1 MFHVDF
7 MYFIDEEDAQAN
19 ENLAQLFQNFDINP
33 TDSVENQELLEDIKA
48 AQNTLKK
55 LIKSFKNK
63 R

>member
-33 TDSVENQELLEDIKA
+33 TDSEKHQELVEDIKA

-55 LIKSFKNK
+55 LIESFKNK